1 MVVLTMLAPLTTSAW
16 VLVNETNFPDANF
29 RNFVKQKYGSYS
41 SSNPQITDATLES
54 VEEMDCSGKNI
65 ENLKG
70 IEFFTNLKTLNC
82 SNNKL
87 ISLSVASNTELTE
100 LDCQNNQLRA
110 LYIGPNLSKLV
121 SVFCYDN
128 QMNYSAVRRLASTL
142 PSFSNGG
149 FHGIVL
155 YNPTSSSE
163 KNCIVAN
170 SRFNTGW
177 RVLCY
182 ESQTTVQPVSYEVSD
197 EPAPLLISTAYFQD
211 TKLLNIMKTY
221 DINKDGSLSADEL
234 HQVTSLNV
242 GGKGLTTLKGI
253 EYLTNLQYLFA
264 DNNDLTSLD
273 VSKNPFLNYLT
284 CQQNR
289 IFDTEMDNLI
299 TSLPP
304 LLAKLCYS
312 VPVESSDSNTGLA
325 VGQFFCHK
333 ATNSSPW
340 EGNAITAQQVQ
351 KSNNKNWTPFIY
363 SGGEWSVTAT
373 EGQLHINQKSFPDT
387 YFRNLIKNG
396 CSTNIPKAFNTNG
409 DGYLSKAERDAVTL
423 IYLDEDFD
431 DCNNVKSIQG
441 IEYFPQVTEIYFR
454 YWSELQNSVDL
465 SRNTKLT
472 IFDTNM
478 TKISAITF
486 PKSIKNIDFASEK
499 IGTLSLPTQT
509 ELKALTLTAPNL
521 QSLNINR
528 CYDLVDLF
536 VSGCPNLL
544 QFGITNNTKLE
555 RLNISGC
562 NNIQNKATLIQNIE
576 NLTKLTSL
584 KCSNV
589 SFLSSSGQLKLTKA
603 TELQDLYCDHC
614 QILDLDLSNN
624 TKLRTVDCSYNPM
637 QWLTMPT
644 SFPYLKR
651 LDIQGCW
658 LMNDQISDIVWA
670 LPQAGENDTRVITLY
685 DSDMSEHNE
694 VTPFDIAVASRAEM
708 NNWTCQFISHSGSST
723 TRKDY
728 NFDYNHIMPELLPDG
743 SMSHVGTQLPISIL
757 SNQAILSFEFDLIL
771 PRYFTL
777 MEYDNEFLV
786 ISENE
791 NQVPTAN
798 IKVEFT
804 GTVPNTDAKIY
815 HIKANVKNPQ
825 RGVVFDGGN
834 VMKLWVVSTVG
845 SVNAENWMARVI
857 NGKMR
862 PAASLDDIYTGPVCH
877 YLELD
882 WLGDVNGDKKVT
894 PADAIMMLYNYFG
907 VDQTDFNIKLA
918 DVNRDGNYSPADA
931 IQALYMYFGDD
942 LNNLSRQKKDVK
954 NVDDVEP
961 E

>member
-1 MVVLTMLAPLTTSAW
+1 MIAPLTTSAW
-16 VLVNETNFPDANF
+16 ILVNETNFPDANF
-29 RNFVKQKYGSYS
+29 RNFVKDKYGSYS
-41 SSNPQITDATLES
+41 SSNPMITDATLES
-54 VEEMDCSGKNI
+54 VEEMDCSGKYI

-70 IEFFTNLKTLNC
+70 IEFFTNLKILNC

-87 ISLSVASNTELTE
+87 ISLSVASNTKLTE

-142 PSFSNGG
+142 PSFSDGN

-197 EPAPLLISTAYFQD
+197 EPAPIGLNTVYFD
-211 TKLLNIMKTY
+211 SNIVSIMKIY

-242 GGKGLTTLKGI
+242 SGKGLTTLKGI

-264 DNNDLTSLD
+264 ENNDLTSLD

-325 VGQFFCHK
+325 VGRFYCHK

-351 KSNNKNWTPFIY
+351 NSKNKKWNPFIY

-373 EGQLHINQKSFPDT
+373 EGQLHINQKTFPDY
-387 YFRNLIKNG
+387 YFRYLITNG
-396 CSTNIPKAFNTNG
+396 CSTNTPKAFDTVK

-431 DCNNVKSIQG
+431 YHNNVKSIQG
-441 IEYFPQVTEIYFR
+441 VEYFSQVTEIYFR
-454 YWSELQNSVDL
+454 EWNELQNSVDL
-465 SRNTKLT
+465 SRNTKL
-472 IFDTNM
+472 IEFDIDKS
-478 TKISAITF
+478 KISAISF
-486 PKSIKNIDFASEK
+486 PKSIQTIDFSSEN
-499 IGTLSLPTQT
+499 IGSLNLQNQSELLTLSLY
-509 ELKALTLTAPNL
+509 APNL
-521 QSLNINR
+521 QSLNTNS
-528 CYDLVDLF
+528 CKKLSSLYLD
-536 VSGCPNLL
+536 GCPNLL
-544 QFGITNNTKLE
+544 QFRLYNNTKLE
-555 RLNISGC
+555 QLNISGC
-562 NNIQNKATLIQNIE
+562 KKIE
-576 NLTKLTSL
+576 YSYRQYFLEDLARLTQLKYL

-589 SFLSSSGQLKLTKA
+589 PIWELKPTNSPNLET
-603 TELQDLYCDHC
+603 LYCDHC

-624 TKLRTVDCSYNPM
+624 TNLRTVDCSYNPM
-637 QWLTMPT
+637 QWLETPT
-644 SFPYLKR
+644 TKFTYLKR

-658 LMNDQISDIVWA
+658 LMNDQISNIVQA
-670 LPQAGENDTRVITLY
+670 LPEGDETRVLTLY

-694 VTPFDIAVASRAEM
+694 LTSLEVFSAIYT
-708 NNWTCQFISHSGSST
+708 NWTCQYVSHSGST
-723 TRKDY
+723 AAHKDY
-728 NFDYNHIMPELLPDG
+728 DLDHYIWPGLLPSDA
-743 SMSHVGTQLPISIL
+743 MSYIPTTLPIKMKNSPL
-757 SNQAILSFEFDLIL
+757 TVLGFEFDLIL

-777 MEYDNEFLV
+777 MKDENGKFKVVSKHTNVPADNITV
-786 ISENE
+786 TYN
-791 NQVPTAN
+791 
-798 IKVEFT
+798 

-815 HIKANVKNPQ
+815 HIKASVNNPQ
-825 RGVVFDGGN
+825 RGAVFNGSD
-834 VMKLWVVSTVG
+834 VLELTVVSTVG
-845 SVNAENWMARVI
+845 NVKAEKWLARVI
-857 NGKMR
+857 NCKMLQYGLSDYSDIG
-862 PAASLDDIYTGPVCH
+862 PICNILSLAN
-877 YLELD
+877 
-882 WLGDVNGDKKVT
+882 LGDVNNDGIVS

-907 VDQTDFNIKLA
+907 VEQPGFIFERA

-931 IQALYMYFGDD
+931 IQTLYMYFGVDF
-942 LNNLSRQKKDVK
+942 NNFSRQKKDVK

>member
-1 MVVLTMLAPLTTSAW
+1 MLAPLTTSAW

-54 VEEMDCSGKNI
+54 VEEMDCSGQNI

-100 LDCQNNQLRA
+100 LHCQNNQLRA

-177 RVLCY
+177 MVLCY

-211 TKLLNIMKTY
+211 TKLLNIMKIY

-242 GGKGLTTLKGI
+242 SGKGLTTLKGI

-325 VGQFFCHK
+325 VGRFYCHK
-333 ATNSSPW
+333 ATNSAPW

-363 SGGEWSVTAT
+363 SGGDWSVTAT
-373 EGQLHINQKSFPDT
+373 EGQLHINQRTFPDS
-387 YFRNLIKNG
+387 YFRSLITNG
-396 CSTNIPKAFNTNG
+396 NSSFSPQKFDTNTNG
-409 DGYLSKAERDAVTL
+409 YLSATEREAVTM
-423 IYLDEDFD
+423 INFNPTGTTTYYL
-431 DCNNVKSIQG
+431 NVNSIKG
-441 IEYFPQVTEIYFR
+441 IEYFPNVTQMVFDG
-454 YWSELQNSVDL
+454 WVGLSNDVDL
-465 SRNTKLT
+465 SRNTKTTFVSINTSNIST
-472 IFDTNM
+472 IQ
-478 TKISAITF
+478 F
-486 PKSIKNIDFASEK
+486 PKSVEVIIFASQK
-499 IGTLSLPTQT
+499 VGSLNFQNQAK
-509 ELKALTLTAPNL
+509 LKALILTAPNL

-528 CYDLVDLF
+528 CYDLVDLV

-544 QFGITNNTKLE
+544 QFSITNNTKLE

-743 SMSHVGTQLPISIL
+743 ATSHVGTQLPISIL
-757 SNQAILSFEFDLIL
+757 SNQAILGFEFDLIL

-777 MEYDNEFLV
+777 MEYNDEFLV

-834 VMKLWVVSTVG
+834 VMKLWVLSTVG
-845 SVNAENWMARVI
+845 NVNAENWMARVI

-862 PAASLDDIYTGPVCH
+862 PATSLDDIYTGPVCH
-877 YLELD
+877 WLTLD

-907 VDQTDFNIKLA
+907 VDQTDFNVKLA
-918 DVNRDGNYSPADA
+918 DVNLDGNYSPADA
-931 IQALYMYFGDD
+931 IQALYMFFGND
-942 LNNLSRQKKDVK
+942 LDNFSRQKKDVK